1 MFDEQKHTDFVT
13 SVKVRVSVSS
23 FLCHVV
29 FMLPYLK
36 KSNRYKD
43 YIQLELWTRH

>member
-1 MFDEQKHTDFVT
+1 MFNEQKHTDFVT

-36 KSNRYKD
+36 MTNGYKD
-43 YIQLELWTRH
+43 YIQL